1 MVRTVFFSFHFK
13 RDAWRAGQVRNSW
26 LTQPDRKSAGF
37 IEGSD
42 WEEIERQGDAAIRR
56 WIDNQLKGTS
66 VTAVLIGKET
76 SERRWVNYEIV
87 ESVKKGNGIVG
98 IYIDNIKGKNG
109 LRDTRGINPL
119 TQHQFSDTGRRYS
132 DAYYTYDWVLDRGY
146 DNFGDWV
153 EEAANIA
160 GR

>member
-26 LTQPDRKSAGF
+26 LTQPDRESAGF
-37 IEGSD
+37 IEGSE
-42 WEEIERQGDAAIRR
+42 WEKLERQGDAAIRR
-56 WIDNQLKGTS
+56 WIDDQLKGTS

-76 SERRWVNYEIV
+76 SNRRWVNYEI
-87 ESVKKGNGIVG
+87 EQSVKKGNGLVG
-98 IYIDNIKGKNG
+98 IYIDNIKDKNG

-119 TQHQFSDTGRRYS
+119 SQHRFSDTGRRFS
-132 DAYYTYDWVLDRGY
+132 DTYNTYDWVLDNGY
-146 DNFGDWV
+146 DNFGDWI
-153 EEAANIA
+153 EEAANVA